1 MKKKTSYTLLR
12 KKMSSKEHPVRNRQP
27 CCSAAE
33 WLQKALQKSC
43 EVGCCSSAK
52 FRQLKQCHGQ
62 RFASDKKRFSSDTKT
77 PKKDNQ
83 RCWIAAIRFKNAK
96 YVYEVFISEA
106 IGSGLAAF
114 DSKLIVPGPCSHARN
129 HNCKKMQIFLIIY
142 SFSLPVFI
150 ECPSS
155 LFYLVVCPN
164 GEYCEKPVHEL
175 SLQWFI

>member
-1 MKKKTSYTLLR
+1 MTTRTK
-12 KKMSSKEHPVRNRQP
+12 
-27 CCSAAE
+27 SAAL
-33 WLQKALQKSC
+33 LQRCRMASKSAAKELRSGSLQQC
-43 EVGCCSSAK
+43 QILAAK
-52 FRQLKQCHGQ
+52 RCHGQ